1 MLAIPSRTRR
11 SLPSA
16 LLAIIPV
23 VCLVAAGCGSS
34 ETPGGTAKPGEPAV
48 ASQAA
53 GTSAAASTKGIGQVD
68 PDTLD
73 SYRMKTTMWEKG
85 GDKSKGSMIQ
95 VEWVK
100 AQKAKRT
107 TMGEGPSAMEL
118 IAIGDVTYAKIMGNW
133 VQQPAA
139 TPSAQS
145 QKQTDDIMRQLS
157 EKYALTEVGRETL
170 NGVLCRK
177 VTYSGEATINLPEGP
192 MRGDIKARGQGTMW
206 IADQPGLPAVV
217 VRNHGDSETTMK
229 SPVGKGDLTIAM
241 SSEME
246 LTDINKPIV
255 IQAPVGA
262 TIPPTAAAP
271 RSADATPAAAVTAA
285 RTPAA
290 APDRTPAPLGTVAA
304 TAPPSTQSET
314 SVSAHTFSD
323 EFNGSYNR
331 SWRGTPGVEAKVTT
345 SARNGFVRFT
355 AGPGNDLFPAT
366 NLDAPTLWRLVTA
379 DFTAETAV
387 EFAPDE
393 SYQGAGLFAW
403 QDQDNFV
410 RLERCFGG
418 MGGGDSG
425 ICFLKIENGEPKLVA
440 DGNTV
445 PTAANRVEFRLRFSG
460 GNRIDAW
467 WRDAA
472 AGPQAPWKVVGSTAL
487 ALRSAPQAGVGT
499 GIRVGILLAVES
511 QSGTRADFDWFRLGK

>member
-1 MLAIPSRTRR
+1 MLAIPFRTSR

-16 LLAIIPV
+16 LLAIVPV
-23 VCLVAAGCGSS
+23 VSLVAAGCGFG
-34 ETPGGTAKPGEPAV
+34 ETPGGTATPGEPAV
-48 ASQAA
+48 ASLAA

-73 SYRMKTTMWEKG
+73 SYRMKTMMWEKG
-85 GDKSKGSMIQ
+85 GDKSKGSIIQ

-107 TMGEGPSAMEL
+107 TMGEGPGAVEV
-118 IAIGDVTYAKIMGNW
+118 IAIGDVTYSKMMGTW

-139 TPSAQS
+139 APSAQS

-157 EKYALTEVGRETL
+157 EKYALTEAGRETL
-170 NGVLCRK
+170 NGVMCRK
-177 VTYSGEATINLPEGP
+177 VTYSGEATIHLPEGP

-217 VRNHGDSETTMK
+217 VRNHGESETTMK
-229 SPVGKGDLTIAM
+229 SPIGKGDVTIAM

-255 IQAPVGA
+255 IQAPAGA
-262 TIPPTAAAP
+262 MMPPTAAATT
-271 RSADATPAAAVTAA
+271 SADT
-285 RTPAA
+285 TPAA
-290 APDRTPAPLGTVAA
+290 APDRTPAPPGTAAA
-304 TAPPSTQSET
+304 TVSPSTQSDT
-314 SVSAHTFSD
+314 SVSAHTFTD

-355 AGPGNDLFPAT
+355 AGPGNDLFPFT

-393 SYQGAGLFAW
+393 GYQGAGLFAW

-418 MGGGDSG
+418 MGGGGSG
-425 ICFLKIENGEPKLVA
+425 ICFLKVENGEPKLVA

-445 PTAANRVEFRLRFSG
+445 ATAAKRVEFRLRFSG
-460 GNRIDAW
+460 GNRMDAW

-472 AGPQAPWKVVGSTAL
+472 AGPQAPWRVVGSTAL
-487 ALRSAPQAGVGT
+487 PLRSAPQAGVGA

-511 QSGTRADFDWFRLGK
+511 PSGISADFDWFRLGK